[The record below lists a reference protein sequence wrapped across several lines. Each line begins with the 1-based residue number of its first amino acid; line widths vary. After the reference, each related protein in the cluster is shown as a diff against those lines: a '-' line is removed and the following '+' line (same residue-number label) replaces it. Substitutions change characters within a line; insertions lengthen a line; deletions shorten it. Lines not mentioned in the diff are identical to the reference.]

1 MMTDVQITI
10 ILLTADDPMAHAS
23 VPQVYGIGIPTL
35 VGAGIPIDMAGR
47 WAAIRGMWTPDAWQQ
62 QLYEVRN

>member
-23 VPQVYGIGIPTL
+23 VPQVYGIGIPNL
-35 VGAGIPIDMAGR
+35 VGAGIPIDMAGC
-47 WAAIRGMWTPDAWQQ
+47 WAAMRSCWTPGAWAQR
-62 QLYEVRN
+62 LHEVRN